1 MSPRN
6 AAQDEVPC
14 AESEEAMEGEGGEA
28 ANSGSSSSSTPTTS
42 LPPHQEPPPSL
53 PPPGAP
59 DVLPLD
65 HTLPDLLRQV
75 AGTEALPAVREL
87 KLRVIA
93 RETSLQRLSLYV
105 PALRELNLDGSC
117 LSSLRDLGC
126 GLGSLQLL
134 RLAGCGLDSL
144 DGTSGLAAL
153 RELHAPNNRVSE
165 VSPAAFLPR
174 LRVLDLRRNAVC
186 ELAGVGFLA
195 CCRRLQSLHLSGN
208 PAAAVNT
215 YRRDVARLLPNLPQL
230 DGLPLQQQDSDSDDH
245 GDSGCDG
252 DSDGGGERAGHGDGG
267 GGEDDALTD
276 QLLNEEGRTDA
287 ATCAADADSTA
298 ASAGVVSQ
306 RRQTGGSGSGV
317 RPQTATSAALVLAK
331 PQPAGSR
338 GPARGQRR
346 PFSAAPCLPTYQRL
360 PDEGGVAA
368 ADGDS
373 PSALTSGGVV
383 CGNLAAA
390 LRSRRKGVRGAWQE
404 KPEAGP
410 SAGGEAA
417 DVCPPRTGGLLEA
430 SRRWRQLYASYRSQ
444 HR

>member
-14 AESEEAMEGEGGEA
+14 TESEEAMEGEAGEA

-144 DGTSGLAAL
+144 DGTSGLAAV
-153 RELHAPNNRVSE
+153 RELHAPNNRVSD

-186 ELAGVGFLA
+186 DLAGVGFLA

-208 PAAAVNT
+208 PAAAANT
-215 YRRDVARLLPNLPQL
+215 YRRDVARLLPKLPQL
-230 DGLPLQQQDSDSDDH
+230 DGLPLQQH
-245 GDSGCDG
+245 
-252 DSDGGGERAGHGDGG
+252 E
-267 GGEDDALTD
+267 
-276 QLLNEEGRTDA
+276 N
-287 ATCAADADSTA
+287 
-298 ASAGVVSQ
+298 

-331 PQPAGSR
+331 PQPTGSR
-338 GPARGQRR
+338 GPTRGRRR

-404 KPEAGP
+404 KPEADP